1 MFRKILTGLVIA
13 FVFSFVACMAITT
26 YSFVNS
32 PDVLKQAKYD
42 GVIISSG
49 ITLIGVIVTVWTGLN
64 IVQVLE
70 KRELKMIEEE
80 IGAVSKER
88 LEIYKSLLYQNLRTT
103 DDFMNQYLIEL
114 LQLNEDRLNAELC
127 YDLNI
132 LELYF
137 MKLYKAHYDNQDIPE
152 KEEVIEYSEHLVVKY
167 CKEKWQEYYLQFRLG
182 EIYFYAGYKCKDI
195 KRKIDYMQEAYNAY
209 QKVIIIKENGNIKR
223 NKLIHNTAQMIYML
237 NTLGNC
243 CDALGCAYLKR
254 NEVAMDKA
262 YGKEYLDKAK
272 DCFEIIDTLY
282 ASESNIKKREVY
294 IRSYGIVMEHCYVNG
309 IKEYNAYEILNKY
322 TEAVIFSIREDK
334 ISRNALYA
342 WLSFY
347 KRQKTN
353 IPSEYVREELQR
365 ALTFSRLAVECFPN
379 EAVFRKLEL
388 FALID
393 LYSVCSIS
401 LKEQVK
407 KAIDQKW
414 YYLHH
419 LFGLDTCLWDDYMRE
434 IREQYQIINR
444 VNTEQ

>member
-1 MFRKILTGLVIA
+1 MYRKILTGLLIV
-13 FVFSFVACMAITT
+13 FVFALVACMAIST

-88 LEIYKSLLYQNLRTT
+88 LEIYKSLLYQNLRAT

-114 LQLNEDRLNAELC
+114 LQLNEDRLNVELC
-127 YDLNI
+127 YDLNM
-132 LELYF
+132 LELFF
-137 MKLYKAHYDNQDIPE
+137 MKLYKAHYENQVIPE
-152 KEEVIEYSEHLVVKY
+152 KGEVIEYSEHLAVKY

-195 KRKIDYMQEAYNAY
+195 KRKIDYMQDAYNAY
-209 QKVIIIKENGNIKR
+209 QKVIILQDNGNIKR
-223 NKLIHNTAQMIYML
+223 NKLINNTAQMIYML
-237 NTLGNC
+237 NILGNC
-243 CDALGCAYLKR
+243 CDALGCAYIKR
-254 NEVAMDKA
+254 DKVATDKA
-262 YGKEYLDKAK
+262 CGEEYLNKAK

-282 ASESNIKKREVY
+282 ANESDIKKREVY

-309 IKEYNAYEILNKY
+309 IMDYNAYEILNKY
-322 TEAVIFSIREDK
+322 KEAVLFSISENK
-334 ISRNALYA
+334 ISRNALYV

-347 KRQKTN
+347 KRNKRN
-353 IPSEYVREELQR
+353 VPPERFHEELQR

-379 EAVFRKLEL
+379 EEVFRKLEL

-393 LYSVCSIS
+393 LYSVCSKS

-407 KAIDQKW
+407 KEIDQKW
-414 YYLHH
+414 YCLHH
-419 LFGLDTCLWDDYMRE
+419 LYGLDTSLWDDYMQE
-434 IREQYQIINR
+434 IRVKYQYIIGL
-444 VNTEQ
+444 T